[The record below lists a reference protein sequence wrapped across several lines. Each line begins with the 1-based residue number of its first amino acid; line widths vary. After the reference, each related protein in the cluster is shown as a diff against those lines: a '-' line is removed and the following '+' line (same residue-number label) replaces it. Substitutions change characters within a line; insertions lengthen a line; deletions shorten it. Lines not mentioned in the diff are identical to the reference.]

1 MNNSCDGLE
10 RTRKICDTKNEV
22 RIPPP
27 RTNPNSF
34 NIYVNH
40 PTCGLQIKC
49 LFKNRMTKLGS
60 SSVNKSGDSMSDE
73 TIGNSLDY
81 LLPTVRESSFRLEQ
95 RKQKVRIK

>member
-1 MNNSCDGLE
+1 VLVTD
-10 RTRKICDTKNEV
+10 
-22 RIPPP
+22 
-27 RTNPNSF
+27 
-34 NIYVNH
+34 IYVWV
-40 PTCGLQIKC
+40 TDIY
-49 LFKNRMTKLGS
+49 KNRMTKLGS